1 MSETNEDLSKFG
13 IRAEDELV
21 HPAPTDEP
29 SWNESVFF
37 DWYHSGT
44 RAGHV
49 RIGRMPNQH
58 RVWLWVYVLHDGEW
72 LVLEEPRL
80 PIGELTGEFEYDRHG
95 LAFSRTVVDPVRSN
109 RLEVSGIGRIVSG
122 PRSGRLVPF
131 DLDLVVEAVG
141 PAHSLG
147 ESSIADHSTELF
159 SSNRFEQP
167 MRVRGHQK
175 VGDVTLDIDGH
186 GERDHSWGPRFW
198 NMEWFFLVAQRP
210 SLRFQCARVVFDED
224 SFLTMGYL
232 GDGTTVNVGDVE
244 FDLRPDDENVRKP
257 YAGRVKFETEDGRTI
272 SATIEALDGCEIDAS
287 HVFDPPQPSIY
298 RRAVVR
304 VVLDD
309 GSEPLHGWLEI
320 NRFPGGIV
328 FPS

>member
-29 SWNESVFF
+29 TWNESVFY
-37 DWYHSGT
+37 DWVHSPDY
-44 RAGHV
+44 AGHV

-58 RVWLWVYVLHDGEW
+58 RVWLWVFVLHAGEW

-80 PIGELTGEFEYDRHG
+80 PIGELTGEFDYDGRG
-95 LAFSRTVVDPVRSN
+95 LSFSRSVLEPVRSN
-109 RLEVSGIGRIVSG
+109 RLEVSGVGRIVSG

-131 DLDLVVEAVG
+131 DLDLVFEAVG

-147 ESSIADHSTELF
+147 ESSVAGHSNELF

-167 MRVRGHQK
+167 MRVSGHQK
-175 VGDVTLDIDGH
+175 VGDSTLTVDGH

-198 NMEWFFLVAQRP
+198 NMEWFFLVAQSPTMR
-210 SLRFQCARVVFDED
+210 LQCARVVFDED

-232 GDGTTVNVGDVE
+232 GGEQTVNVGDVE
-244 FDLRPDDENVRKP
+244 FDLTFDDDNVRKP
-257 YAGRVKFETEDGRTI
+257 YGGRVKLETEDGRTV
-272 SATIEALDGCEIDAS
+272 SASIEALDGCEIDAS
-287 HVFDPPQPSIY
+287 HVFDPPQPSVY

-304 VVLDD
+304 VVPD
-309 GSEPLHGWLEI
+309 GGGEPLIGWLEI

-328 FPS
+328 QSS